1 MRILVLHNSGF
12 YRTTLK
18 TLLEAWG
25 YDVMAISDGH
35 EALRILE
42 GEDPP
47 RLAVLDAMLP
57 GMNGF
62 EICERIRAQ
71 KRNYIYIMMVSSD
84 DQQSSVLK
92 AYEYGADD
100 FIRRPFD
107 DCELKLRLKVAERI
121 LKSQQELMDAREA
134 LKFEAS
140 HDPLVRLWNRKAILN
155 LLTIEL
161 SRSKRM
167 QASLSIF
174 FADLD
179 HFKTVNDRFGHLIGD
194 EVLRNAAVR
203 MSGEMREYDHLGRYG
218 GEEFLAVLPNCTAE
232 VAREVA
238 ERVRQS
244 VAERA
249 VLTDP
254 TRVELTVSIGV
265 AQWRANEEL
274 PQVLERADLALYRAK
289 DRGRNR
295 VELEDGSEPSDEAG
309 RAAMGSPVW
318 GKRGKPAEAPGPR
331 VEAEA
336 EKPPEPAKKAGGKIQ
351 TNVRQ
356 MPRAGLDRRL
366 QIVTVHKGKPNLV
379 HGRIRNISE
388 RGLGAV
394 IPRCLDVDEKV
405 TLHFVMEDG
414 KECTIF
420 ATVRHCH
427 GLHCGFEFISVD
439 PALREAI
446 ARICGVVEPP
456 NISLRKK

>member
-25 YDVMAISDGH
+25 YDVMAVADGY

-42 GEDPP
+42 GEEPP
-47 RLAVLDAMLP
+47 RLAILDAMMP
-57 GMNGF
+57 GLNGF
-62 EICERIRAQ
+62 EICERIRSQ
-71 KRNYIYIMMVSSD
+71 KRSYVYVMMVSAD

-92 AYEYGADD
+92 AYEFGADD

-107 DCELKLRLKVAERI
+107 DCELKLRLRVAERI
-121 LKSQQELMDAREA
+121 LKSQQELVDAREA

-155 LLTIEL
+155 LMTIEL
-161 SRSKRM
+161 SRAKRM
-167 QASLSIF
+167 HSSLSVF

-179 HFKTVNDRFGHLIGD
+179 HFKAINDRFGHLIGD

-203 MSGEMREYDHLGRYG
+203 MSGEMREYDHFGRYG
-218 GEEFLAVLPNCTAE
+218 GEEFLAVLPNCTAD

-254 TRVELTVSIGV
+254 VRVELTVSIGV

-274 PQVLERADLALYRAK
+274 PHVLERADLALYRAK

-295 VELEDGSEPSDEAG
+295 VELEDGSQSAEETVRGAKAVAMWAK
-309 RAAMGSPVW
+309 RAQAQ
-318 GKRGKPAEAPGPR
+318 PR
-331 VEAEA
+331 VE
-336 EKPPEPAKKAGGKIQ
+336 EKQPPELAQEAGGKQ
-351 TNVRQ
+351 YAKVRQ
-356 MPRAGLDRRL
+356 MPRSGLDRRL
-366 QIVTVHKGKPNLV
+366 QIVTVHKGKPGLV
-379 HGRIRNISE
+379 HGRIRDISE

-394 IPRCLDVDEKV
+394 IPRCLTIDEKV

-414 KECTIF
+414 KECTVF

-446 ARICGVVEPP
+446 ARVCGIEEPP
-456 NISLRKK
+456 SGNISMGK

>member
-25 YDVMAISDGH
+25 YDVAAVSDGH

-47 RLAVLDAMLP
+47 RLAILDAMMP

-62 EICERIRAQ
+62 EICERIRSQ
-71 KRNYIYIMMVSSD
+71 KRNYVYVMMVSSD

-100 FIRRPFD
+100 FIRKPFD
-107 DCELKLRLKVAERI
+107 DCELKLRLRVAERI

-161 SRSKRM
+161 SRAKRM
-167 QASLSIF
+167 HSSLSVF

-179 HFKTVNDRFGHLIGD
+179 HFKTVNDRYGHLIGD

-244 VAERA
+244 IADRV

-254 TRVELTVSIGV
+254 VRVELTVSIGV
-265 AQWRANEEL
+265 AQWRVNDEL
-274 PQVLERADLALYRAK
+274 PHVLERADLALYRAK

-295 VELEDGSEPSDEAG
+295 VELEDGSEASDEATRG
-309 RAAMGSPVW
+309 AKGSLMWAKRAQPV
-318 GKRGKPAEAPGPR
+318 
-331 VEAEA
+331 EA
-336 EKPPEPAKKAGGKIQ
+336 EKPAEPPKEAGGKKYAK
-351 TNVRQ
+351 VRQ

-366 QIVTVHKGKPNLV
+366 QIVTVHKGKPALV
-379 HGRIRNISE
+379 HGRIRDINE

-414 KECTIF
+414 KECTVL

-427 GLHCGFEFISVD
+427 GLHCGFEFVSVD
-439 PALREAI
+439 PALRDTI
-446 ARICGVVEPP
+446 ARVCGVEEQPG
-456 NISLRKK
+456 NISLRKKQP

>member
-25 YDVMAISDGH
+25 YDVAAVGDGY
-35 EALRILE
+35 EAVQILE

-47 RLAVLDAMLP
+47 RLAILDAMMP
-57 GMNGF
+57 GMNGL
-62 EICERIRAQ
+62 EICERIRSQ
-71 KRNYIYIMMVSSD
+71 KKNYIYIMMVSSD

-107 DCELKLRLKVAERI
+107 DCDLKLRLRVAERI
-121 LKSQQELMDAREA
+121 LKSQQELVDAREA

-161 SRSKRM
+161 SRAKRM
-167 QASLSIF
+167 HSSLSVF

-179 HFKTVNDRFGHLIGD
+179 HFKSVNDRYGHLIGD

-203 MSGEMREYDHLGRYG
+203 MSGEMREYDHFGRYG

-254 TRVELTVSIGV
+254 VRVELTVSIGV
-265 AQWRANEEL
+265 AQWRANDEL
-274 PQVLERADLALYRAK
+274 PHLLERADLALYRAK
-289 DRGRNR
+289 DGGRNR
-295 VELEDGSEPSDEAG
+295 VELEDGSQPADEAAP
-309 RAAMGSPVW
+309 RAKAAAMW
-318 GKRGKPAEAPGPR
+318 AKRAKPA
-331 VEAEA
+331 VEG
-336 EKPPEPAKKAGGKIQ
+336 EKPPEPAKEAGGKKFAK
-351 TNVRQ
+351 VRQ

-366 QIVTVHKGKPNLV
+366 QIVTVHKGKPALV
-379 HGRIRNISE
+379 HGRIRDINE

-394 IPRCLDVDEKV
+394 IPRCLSIDEKV
-405 TLHFVMEDG
+405 TLQFVMEDG

-446 ARICGVVEPP
+446 ARVCGVEEPGNVSQP
-456 NISLRKK
+456 GNISLRKK

>member
-25 YDVMAISDGH
+25 YDVAAVGDGY
-35 EALRILE
+35 EAVQILE

-47 RLAVLDAMLP
+47 RLAILDAMMP
-57 GMNGF
+57 GMNGL
-62 EICERIRAQ
+62 EICERIRSQ
-71 KRNYIYIMMVSSD
+71 KKNYIYIMMVSSD

-107 DCELKLRLKVAERI
+107 DCDLKLRLRVAERI
-121 LKSQQELMDAREA
+121 LKSQQELVDAREA

-161 SRSKRM
+161 SRAKRM
-167 QASLSIF
+167 HSSLSVF

-179 HFKTVNDRFGHLIGD
+179 HFKSVNDRYGHLIGD

-203 MSGEMREYDHLGRYG
+203 MSGEMREYDHFGRYG

-254 TRVELTVSIGV
+254 VRVELTVSIGV
-265 AQWRANEEL
+265 AQWRANDEL
-274 PQVLERADLALYRAK
+274 PHLLERADLALYRAK
-289 DRGRNR
+289 D
-295 VELEDGSEPSDEAG
+295 
-309 RAAMGSPVW
+309 
-318 GKRGKPAEAPGPR
+318 
-331 VEAEA
+331 
-336 EKPPEPAKKAGGKIQ
+336 PPEPAKEAAGKKFGK
-351 TNVRQ
+351 VRQ

-366 QIVTVHKGKPNLV
+366 QIVTVHKGKPALV
-379 HGRIRNISE
+379 HGRIRDINE

-394 IPRCLDVDEKV
+394 IPRCLSIDEKV
-405 TLHFVMEDG
+405 TLQFVMEDG

-446 ARICGVVEPP
+446 ARVCGVEEPGNVSQP
-456 NISLRKK
+456 GNISLRKK

>member
-25 YDVMAISDGH
+25 YDVMALADGY
-35 EALRILE
+35 EALRVLE
-42 GEDPP
+42 ADDPP
-47 RLAVLDAMLP
+47 RLAILDAMMP
-57 GMNGF
+57 GLNGF
-62 EICERIRAQ
+62 EICERIRSQ
-71 KRNYIYIMMVSSD
+71 KRSYVYVMMVSAD

-92 AYEYGADD
+92 AYEFGADD

-107 DCELKLRLKVAERI
+107 DCELKLRLRVAERI
-121 LKSQQELMDAREA
+121 LKSQQELVDAREA

-161 SRSKRM
+161 SRAKRM
-167 QASLSIF
+167 HSSLSVF

-179 HFKTVNDRFGHLIGD
+179 HFKGVNDRFGHLIGD
-194 EVLRNAAVR
+194 EVLRNVAVR
-203 MSGEMREYDHLGRYG
+203 MSGEMREYDHFGRYG
-218 GEEFLAVLPNCTAE
+218 GEEFLGVLPNCTAD

-244 VAERA
+244 VSERA

-254 TRVELTVSIGV
+254 IRVELTVSIGV
-265 AQWRANEEL
+265 AQWRSNEEL
-274 PQVLERADLALYRAK
+274 PHVLERADLALYRAK

-295 VELEDGSEPSDEAG
+295 VELEDGSQSAEDASRGAKA
-309 RAAMGSPVW
+309 AAMW
-318 GKRGKPAEAPGPR
+318 AKRAQAQPR
-331 VEAEA
+331 VE
-336 EKPPEPAKKAGGKIQ
+336 EKQPPEPAQVAGGKQ
-351 TNVRQ
+351 FNKVRQ
-356 MPRAGLDRRL
+356 MPRSGLDRRL
-366 QIVTVHKGKPNLV
+366 QIVTVHKGKPALV
-379 HGRIRNISE
+379 HGRIRDISE

-394 IPRCLDVDEKV
+394 IPRCLNIDEKV

-414 KECTIF
+414 KECTVF

-439 PALREAI
+439 PALRQAI
-446 ARICGVVEPP
+446 ARVCGMEEPP
-456 NISLRKK
+456 TGNISVGK

>member
-25 YDVMAISDGH
+25 YEVLLASDGY
-35 EALRILE
+35 EAQRIF
-42 GEDPP
+42 DSDQPP
-47 RLAVLDAMLP
+47 RLAILDAMMP
-57 GMNGF
+57 GLNGF

-71 KRNYIYIMMVSSD
+71 KRTYVYVIMVSAD
-84 DQQSSVLK
+84 DQQSSMLK

-107 DCELKLRLKVAERI
+107 DFELKLRLRVAERI
-121 LKSQQELMDAREA
+121 LQSHQDLADARDA

-161 SRSKRM
+161 SRAKRM
-167 QASLSIF
+167 HSTLSVF

-179 HFKTVNDRFGHLIGD
+179 HFKNVNDQFGHLVGD
-194 EVLRNAAVR
+194 AVLHNAAVR
-203 MSGEMREYDHLGRYG
+203 MSGEMREYDHFGRYG
-218 GEEFLAVLPNCTAE
+218 GEEFLAVLPNCAADT
-232 VAREVA
+232 AREVA

-244 VAERA
+244 IAEKP

-254 TRVELTVSIGV
+254 ARVEITVSIGV
-265 AQWRANEEL
+265 SQWRPGQEL
-274 PQVLERADLALYRAK
+274 SELLEQADVALYRAK
-289 DRGRNR
+289 ERGRNR
-295 VELEDGSEPSDEAG
+295 VELEDGSESKAVLREVNV
-309 RAAMGSPVW
+309 AAKLTAKNEPEQAENL
-318 GKRGKPAEAPGPR
+318 AEASQDD
-331 VEAEA
+331 AT
-336 EKPPEPAKKAGGKIQ
+336 GK
-351 TNVRQ
+351 VRQ

-366 QIVTVHKGKPNLV
+366 QIVTVHQGKPALV

-388 RGLGAV
+388 HGLGAV
-394 IPRCLDVDEKV
+394 IPRGLEIDEKV
-405 TLHFVMEDG
+405 TLNFIMDDG

-420 ATVRHCH
+420 ATVRHCQ
-427 GLHCGFEFISVD
+427 GLTAGFEFLSIE

-446 ARICGVVEPP
+446 ARVCGAADDEK
-456 NISLRKK
+456 NKRRSK